1 MWVKP
6 PAIPPVCVYHVNPEE
21 GAKAHVISPAKALR
35 RLLSGD
41 PQIHSRTISTVLR
54 HRSTTMD
61 LVDSFQT
68 LRDLGVFTPIPDFL
82 WPLTPPPLPAE
93 AASCGACQFSLPECL
108 SLSPKLAGRE
118 ARQ

>member
-1 MWVKP
+1 MPAVLRVSLTGRVVQREEQRPSVKMWVKP

-54 HRSTTMD
+54 HRSTTRD

-68 LRDLGVFTPIPDFL
+68 LRDLGVLHPFL
-82 WPLTPPPLPAE
+82 I
-93 AASCGACQFSLPECL
+93 FSGP
-108 SLSPKLAGRE
+108 
-118 ARQ
+118 